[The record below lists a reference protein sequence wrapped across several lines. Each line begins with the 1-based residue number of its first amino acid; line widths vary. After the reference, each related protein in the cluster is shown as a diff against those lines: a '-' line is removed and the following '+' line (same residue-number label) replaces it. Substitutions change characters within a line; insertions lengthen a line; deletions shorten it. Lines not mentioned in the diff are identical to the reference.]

1 MKQECVVLA
10 HPRQAMLRSLKGLLE
25 PEFEVAAMADN
36 ALSLV
41 DAVASLEPDL
51 AVVDVSI
58 RSRSDANLVRH
69 LKDRYPA
76 LRLIV
81 LGDEGDE
88 IVVKEVLNWGASGYV
103 LKQAADTDLILAAR
117 AVARG
122 ENYVS
127 PECDVDVP
135 HDSAQTGKKG

>member
-1 MKQECVVLA
+1 MQQACVVLA
-10 HPRQAMLRSLKGLLE
+10 HPQQAMLRSLKGLLE
-25 PEFEVAAMADN
+25 PELEVAAMADN

-41 DAVASLEPDL
+41 DAVESLHPDL
-51 AVVDVSI
+51 AVVDVSF

-69 LKDRYPA
+69 LKDRYPE

-88 IVVKEVLNWGASGYV
+88 IVAKEVLGWGAVGYV
-103 LKQAADTDLILAAR
+103 LKQAAGTDLILAAR

-122 ENYVS
+122 DTYVS
-127 PECDVDVP
+127 PACDCDDP
-135 HDSAQTGKKG
+135 HDSARIGQKG

>member
-1 MKQECVVLA
+1 
-10 HPRQAMLRSLKGLLE
+10 
-25 PEFEVAAMADN
+25 MADN

-41 DAVASLEPDL
+41 DAVESLDPDL

-81 LGDEGDE
+81 LGDEGDQ
-88 IVVKEVLNWGASGYV
+88 IVVEEVQDWGAEGYV
-103 LKQAADTDLILAAR
+103 LKLAADTDLILAAR
-117 AVARG
+117 AVTRG
-122 ENYVS
+122 EKYVS
-127 PECDVDVP
+127 PACDFDAS
-135 HDSAQTGKKG
+135 HDSARTGKKG